1 MYINFHLTNKVLE
14 DGAYRSQTGSIIFMH
29 LADAS
34 IQNDWS
40 TFDLTTTMG

>member
-14 DGAYRSQTGSIIFMH
+14 DGAYCVVKLSIFMH

-40 TFDLTTTMG
+40 TFDLTTTVG